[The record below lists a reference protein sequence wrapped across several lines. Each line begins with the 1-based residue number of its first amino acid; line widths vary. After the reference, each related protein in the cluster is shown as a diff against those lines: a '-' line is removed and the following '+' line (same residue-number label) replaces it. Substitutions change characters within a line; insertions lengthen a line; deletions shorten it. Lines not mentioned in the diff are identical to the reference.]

1 MNIKSLLEAITS
13 NTATTAKTT
22 TNYEVDDRSFL
33 TELLSGTHQTRIENR
48 SDCEILGIT
57 PFFDFRKTDKFPVTL
72 FIFRT
77 LWKLMMLLPLCYY
90 KIVSLLAWAFSN
102 RQEKFQSKINS
113 ARVNFVMFFCSIVL
127 AIVLL
132 VSTFF
137 FFFNSVLLLDSNQ
150 LINDYGTI
158 HMEQPCGIESCVYL
172 YNTAQPWTNTG
183 INIVKGDEVRISASG
198 AFYGRVFDLVNSANK
213 NDTLPFSF
221 INPSVKD
228 SSQSLRLPNLVE
240 LCMYNKKDAVFGS
253 LLYQIKKDNET
264 IIYDSRDD
272 NDDNP
277 HIIQDNHER
286 GESFS
291 FTARHSGE
299 LYVSINDIYLSDKVL
314 VLLRDMPNDN
324 IKNHLEI
331 EKINDTTK
339 IKSNV
344 LFNRGLNWV
353 KERESKDASDTID
366 TMVEKKLAKLYALVH
381 SDSLFRKYWFDDN
394 LGEILLN
401 ITVNRNV
408 ISSSNVGGSFMSHA
422 YRRIDKFF
430 DKKWEEILFHVS
442 IFLLIITF
450 LLYCDHKFM
459 HEK

>member
-57 PFFDFRKTDKFPVTL
+57 PFFDFRKTDKFPITI

-77 LWKLMMLLPLCYY
+77 LWKLMMLFPLCYY
-90 KIVSLLAWAFSN
+90 KIASLLAWAFSN

-137 FFFNSVLLLDSNQ
+137 FFFNNVLLLNSNQ

-198 AFYGRVFDLVNSANK
+198 AFYGRVFDLVNSAKK

-221 INPSVKD
+221 INPSVID
-228 SSQSLRLPNLVE
+228 TSLSLYDTNVVS

-253 LLYQIKKDNET
+253 LLYQIRKDNEF
-264 IIYDSRDD
+264 ILYDSRDD

-277 HIIQDNHER
+277 HIIQDNHKR
-286 GESFS
+286 NESFS

-314 VLLRDMPNDN
+314 ALLRDMPKKN
-324 IKNHLEI
+324 IEQHLEI
-331 EKINDTTK
+331 EKINDATK
-339 IKSNV
+339 IKSDM

-353 KERESKDASDTID
+353 KERKPKDKLDTI
-366 TMVEKKLAKLYALVH
+366 VENKLAKLYALVH
-381 SDSLFRKYWFDDN
+381 SDSLFHKYWFDDN

-408 ISSSNVGGSFMSHA
+408 INNSNVGGSFMSHA

-430 DKKWEEILFHVS
+430 DKKWDEILFHVS
-442 IFLLIITF
+442 IFLLIIAF

>member
-13 NTATTAKTT
+13 NTATNAKTT

-57 PFFDFRKTDKFPVTL
+57 PFFDFRKTDKFPVTI

-90 KIVSLLAWAFSN
+90 KIVSLLSWAFSN

-228 SSQSLRLPNLVE
+228 SSQSLRTPNLVK

-286 GESFS
+286 SESFS

-339 IKSNV
+339 IKSDS
-344 LFNRGLNWV
+344 LFNIGLNWV
-353 KERESKDASDTID
+353 KERKPKDKLDTI
-366 TMVEKKLAKLYALVH
+366 VKYKLAKLYALVH

-430 DKKWEEILFHVS
+430 DKKWEEILLQVS
-442 IFLLIITF
+442 IFLLIIVF

>member
-57 PFFDFRKTDKFPVTL
+57 PFFDFRKTDKFPVTI

-213 NDTLPFSF
+213 ND
-221 INPSVKD
+221 PSVKD
-228 SSQSLRLPNLVE
+228 SSQSLRIPNLVE

-286 GESFS
+286 SESFS

-314 VLLRDMPNDN
+314 VLLRDMPKKN
-324 IKNHLEI
+324 IEQHLEI

-339 IKSNV
+339 IKSDS
-344 LFNRGLNWV
+344 LFNIGLNWV
-353 KERESKDASDTID
+353 KERKPKNKLDTI
-366 TMVEKKLAKLYALVH
+366 VEYKLAKLYALVH
-381 SDSLFRKYWFDDN
+381 SDSLFHKYWFDDN

-442 IFLLIITF
+442 IFLLIIAF

>member
-57 PFFDFRKTDKFPVTL
+57 PFFDFRKTDKFPVTI

-90 KIVSLLAWAFSN
+90 KIVSLLSWAFSN

-137 FFFNSVLLLDSNQ
+137 FFFNNVLLLDSNQ

-221 INPSVKD
+221 INPSVID
-228 SSQSLRLPNLVE
+228 TSQSLYDTNVVS

-253 LLYQIKKDNET
+253 LLYQIRKENES
-264 IIYDSRDD
+264 ILYDSRDD
-272 NDDNP
+272 NDDYP

-286 GESFS
+286 SESFS

-299 LYVSINDIYLSDKVL
+299 LYVSINDIYLSDRVL

-339 IKSNV
+339 IKSDS
-344 LFNRGLNWV
+344 LFNIGLNWV
-353 KERESKDASDTID
+353 KERKPKDKLD
-366 TMVEKKLAKLYALVH
+366 TMVKYKLAKLYALVH

-408 ISSSNVGGSFMSHA
+408 IGNNNVGGSFMSHA

-430 DKKWEEILFHVS
+430 DKKWEEILLQVS
-442 IFLLIITF
+442 IFLLIIAF

>member
-57 PFFDFRKTDKFPVTL
+57 PFFDFRKTDKFPITI

-77 LWKLMMLLPLCYY
+77 LWKLMMLFPLCYY
-90 KIVSLLAWAFSN
+90 KIASLLAWAFSN
-102 RQEKFQSKINS
+102 RQEKFHSKINS

-137 FFFNSVLLLDSNQ
+137 FFFNNVLLLDSNQ

-221 INPSVKD
+221 INPSVID
-228 SSQSLRLPNLVE
+228 TSQSLYDTNVVS

-286 GESFS
+286 SESFS

-314 VLLRDMPNDN
+314 VLLRDMPKKN
-324 IKNHLEI
+324 IEQHLEI

-339 IKSNV
+339 IKSDS
-344 LFNRGLNWV
+344 LFNIGLNWV
-353 KERESKDASDTID
+353 KERKPKNKLDTI
-366 TMVEKKLAKLYALVH
+366 VEYKLAKLYALVH
-381 SDSLFRKYWFDDN
+381 SDSLFHKYWFDDN

-442 IFLLIITF
+442 IFLLIIAF

>member
-57 PFFDFRKTDKFPVTL
+57 PFFDFRKTDKFPVTI

-90 KIVSLLAWAFSN
+90 KIVSLLSWAFSN

-221 INPSVKD
+221 INPSVID
-228 SSQSLRLPNLVE
+228 TSQSLYDTNVVS

-286 GESFS
+286 SESFS

-299 LYVSINDIYLSDKVL
+299 LYVSINDIYLSDRVL

-339 IKSNV
+339 IKSDS
-344 LFNRGLNWV
+344 LFNIGLNWV
-353 KERESKDASDTID
+353 KERKPKDKLD
-366 TMVEKKLAKLYALVH
+366 TMVKYKLAKLYALVH

-442 IFLLIITF
+442 IFLLIIVF

>member
-57 PFFDFRKTDKFPVTL
+57 PFFDFRKTDKFPITI

-77 LWKLMMLLPLCYY
+77 LWKLMMLFPLCYY
-90 KIVSLLAWAFSN
+90 KIASLLAWAFSN

-137 FFFNSVLLLDSNQ
+137 FFFNNVLLLNSNQ

-198 AFYGRVFDLVNSANK
+198 AFYGRVFDLVNSAKK

-221 INPSVKD
+221 INPSVID
-228 SSQSLRLPNLVE
+228 TSLSLYDTNVVS

-253 LLYQIKKDNET
+253 LLYQIRKDNEF
-264 IIYDSRDD
+264 ILYDSRDD

-277 HIIQDNHER
+277 HIIQDNHKR
-286 GESFS
+286 NESFS

-314 VLLRDMPNDN
+314 VLLRDMPKKN
-324 IKNHLEI
+324 IEQHLEI
-331 EKINDTTK
+331 EKINDATK
-339 IKSNV
+339 IKSDM

-353 KERESKDASDTID
+353 KERKPKDKLDTI
-366 TMVEKKLAKLYALVH
+366 VENKLAKLYALVH
-381 SDSLFRKYWFDDN
+381 SDSLFHKYWFDDN

-408 ISSSNVGGSFMSHA
+408 INNSNVGGSFMSHA

-430 DKKWEEILFHVS
+430 DKKWDEILFYVS
-442 IFLLIITF
+442 IFLLIIAF

>member
-57 PFFDFRKTDKFPVTL
+57 PFFDFRKTEKFPVTI

-221 INPSVKD
+221 INPSVID
-228 SSQSLRLPNLVE
+228 TSQSLYDTNVVS

-286 GESFS
+286 SESFS

-314 VLLRDMPNDN
+314 VLLRDMPKKN
-324 IKNHLEI
+324 IEQHLEI

-339 IKSNV
+339 IKSDS
-344 LFNRGLNWV
+344 LFNIGLNWV
-353 KERESKDASDTID
+353 KERKPKNKLDTI
-366 TMVEKKLAKLYALVH
+366 VEYKLAKLYALVH
-381 SDSLFRKYWFDDN
+381 SDSLFHKYWFDDN

-422 YRRIDKFF
+422 YRRIDNFF

-442 IFLLIITF
+442 IFLLIIVF

>member
-48 SDCEILGIT
+48 RDCEILGIT
-57 PFFDFRKTDKFPVTL
+57 PFFDFRKTDKFPVTI

-183 INIVKGDEVRISASG
+183 INIVKGDEVQISASG
-198 AFYGRVFDLVNSANK
+198 AFYGRVFDLVNSAKK
-213 NDTLPFSF
+213 NETLPFSF
-221 INPSVKD
+221 INPSVID
-228 SSQSLRLPNLVE
+228 TSQSLYDTNVVS

-253 LLYQIKKDNET
+253 LLYQIRKDNES
-264 IIYDSRDD
+264 ILYDSRDD
-272 NDDNP
+272 NDDYP

-286 GESFS
+286 NESFS

-314 VLLRDMPNDN
+314 VLLRDMPKKN
-324 IKNHLEI
+324 IEQYLEI
-331 EKINDTTK
+331 EKINDATK
-339 IKSNV
+339 IKSDM

-353 KERESKDASDTID
+353 KERKPKDKLDTI
-366 TMVEKKLAKLYALVH
+366 VENKLAKLYALVH
-381 SDSLFRKYWFDDN
+381 SDSLFHKYWFDDN

-408 ISSSNVGGSFMSHA
+408 INNSNVGGSFMSHA

-430 DKKWEEILFHVS
+430 DKKWDEILFHVS
-442 IFLLIITF
+442 IFLLIIAF

>member
-22 TNYEVDDRSFL
+22 TNYEVYDRSFL

-57 PFFDFRKTDKFPVTL
+57 PFFDFRKTEKFPVTI

-113 ARVNFVMFFCSIVL
+113 ARVNFVIFFCSIVL

-150 LINDYGTI
+150 LINNYGTI

-221 INPSVKD
+221 INPSVID
-228 SSQSLRLPNLVE
+228 TSQSLYDTNVVS

-286 GESFS
+286 SESFS

-314 VLLRDMPNDN
+314 VLLRDMPKKN
-324 IKNHLEI
+324 IEQHLEI

-339 IKSNV
+339 IKSDS
-344 LFNRGLNWV
+344 LFNIGLNWV
-353 KERESKDASDTID
+353 KERKPKNKLDTI
-366 TMVEKKLAKLYALVH
+366 VEYKLAKLYALVH
-381 SDSLFRKYWFDDN
+381 SDSLFHKYWFDDN

-442 IFLLIITF
+442 IFLLIIVF

>member
-1 MNIKSLLEAITS
+1 
-13 NTATTAKTT
+13 
-22 TNYEVDDRSFL
+22 
-33 TELLSGTHQTRIENR
+33 
-48 SDCEILGIT
+48 
-57 PFFDFRKTDKFPVTL
+57 
-72 FIFRT
+72 
-77 LWKLMMLLPLCYY
+77 MLLPLCYY

-183 INIVKGDEVRISASG
+183 INIVKGDEVQISASG
-198 AFYGRVFDLVNSANK
+198 AFYGRVFDLVNNAKK
-213 NDTLPFSF
+213 NETLPFSF
-221 INPSVKD
+221 INPSVID
-228 SSQSLRLPNLVE
+228 TSQSLYDTNVVS

-253 LLYQIKKDNET
+253 LLYQIRKHNES
-264 IIYDSRDD
+264 ILYDSRDD
-272 NDDNP
+272 NDDYP

-286 GESFS
+286 NESFS

-314 VLLRDMPNDN
+314 VLLRDMPKKN
-324 IKNHLEI
+324 IEQHLEI
-331 EKINDTTK
+331 EKINDATK
-339 IKSNV
+339 IKSDM

-353 KERESKDASDTID
+353 KERKPKDKLDTI
-366 TMVEKKLAKLYALVH
+366 VENKLAKLYALVH
-381 SDSLFRKYWFDDN
+381 SDSLFHKYWFDDN

-408 ISSSNVGGSFMSHA
+408 INNSNVGGSFMSHA

-430 DKKWEEILFHVS
+430 DKKWDEILFHVS
-442 IFLLIITF
+442 IFLLIIAF

>member
-57 PFFDFRKTDKFPVTL
+57 PFFDFRKTEKFPVTI

-113 ARVNFVMFFCSIVL
+113 ARVNFVIFFCSIVL

-221 INPSVKD
+221 INPSVID
-228 SSQSLRLPNLVE
+228 TSQSLYDTNVVS

-286 GESFS
+286 SESFS

-314 VLLRDMPNDN
+314 VLLRDMPKKN
-324 IKNHLEI
+324 IEQHLEI

-339 IKSNV
+339 IKSDS
-344 LFNRGLNWV
+344 LFNIGLNWV
-353 KERESKDASDTID
+353 KERKPKNKLDTI
-366 TMVEKKLAKLYALVH
+366 VEYKLAKLYALVH
-381 SDSLFRKYWFDDN
+381 SDSLFHKYWFDDN

-442 IFLLIITF
+442 IFLLIIAF

>member
-1 MNIKSLLEAITS
+1 
-13 NTATTAKTT
+13 
-22 TNYEVDDRSFL
+22 
-33 TELLSGTHQTRIENR
+33 
-48 SDCEILGIT
+48 
-57 PFFDFRKTDKFPVTL
+57 
-72 FIFRT
+72 
-77 LWKLMMLLPLCYY
+77 
-90 KIVSLLAWAFSN
+90 
-102 RQEKFQSKINS
+102 
-113 ARVNFVMFFCSIVL
+113 
-127 AIVLL
+127 
-132 VSTFF
+132 
-137 FFFNSVLLLDSNQ
+137 
-150 LINDYGTI
+150 
-158 HMEQPCGIESCVYL
+158 MEQPCGIESCVYL

-221 INPSVKD
+221 INPSVID
-228 SSQSLRLPNLVE
+228 TSQSLYDTNVVS

-286 GESFS
+286 SESFS

-314 VLLRDMPNDN
+314 VLLRDMPKKN
-324 IKNHLEI
+324 IEQHLEI

-339 IKSNV
+339 IKSDS
-344 LFNRGLNWV
+344 LFNIGLNWI
-353 KERESKDASDTID
+353 KERKPKNKLDTI
-366 TMVEKKLAKLYALVH
+366 VEYKLAKLYALVH

-442 IFLLIITF
+442 IFLLIIVF

>member
-1 MNIKSLLEAITS
+1 MKE
-13 NTATTAKTT
+13 
-22 TNYEVDDRSFL
+22 
-33 TELLSGTHQTRIENR
+33 
-48 SDCEILGIT
+48 
-57 PFFDFRKTDKFPVTL
+57 P
-72 FIFRT
+72 
-77 LWKLMMLLPLCYY
+77 W
-90 KIVSLLAWAFSN
+90 
-102 RQEKFQSKINS
+102 
-113 ARVNFVMFFCSIVL
+113 
-127 AIVLL
+127 L

-228 SSQSLRLPNLVE
+228 SSQSLRTPNLVE

-286 GESFS
+286 SESFS

-299 LYVSINDIYLSDKVL
+299 LYVSINDIYLSDMVL

-339 IKSNV
+339 IKSDS
-344 LFNRGLNWV
+344 LFNIGLNWV
-353 KERESKDASDTID
+353 KERKPKDKLD
-366 TMVEKKLAKLYALVH
+366 TMVKYKLAKLYALVH

-408 ISSSNVGGSFMSHA
+408 ISNSNVGGSFMSHA

-430 DKKWEEILFHVS
+430 DKKWGEILLQVS
-442 IFLLIITF
+442 IFLLIIVF

>member
-1 MNIKSLLEAITS
+1 MMNIKSLLEAITS

-57 PFFDFRKTDKFPVTL
+57 PFFDFRKTEKFPVTI

-113 ARVNFVMFFCSIVL
+113 ARVNFVIFFCSIVL

-221 INPSVKD
+221 INPSVID
-228 SSQSLRLPNLVE
+228 TSQSLYDTNVVS

-286 GESFS
+286 SESFS

-314 VLLRDMPNDN
+314 VLLRDMPKKN
-324 IKNHLEI
+324 IEQHLEI

-339 IKSNV
+339 IKSDS
-344 LFNRGLNWV
+344 LFNIGLNWV
-353 KERESKDASDTID
+353 KERKPKNKLDTI
-366 TMVEKKLAKLYALVH
+366 VEYKLAKLYALVH
-381 SDSLFRKYWFDDN
+381 SDSLFHKYWFDDN

-442 IFLLIITF
+442 IFLLIIAF

>member
-48 SDCEILGIT
+48 RDCEILGIT
-57 PFFDFRKTDKFPVTL
+57 PFFDFRKTDKFPVTI

-90 KIVSLLAWAFSN
+90 KIVSLLAWVFSN

-183 INIVKGDEVRISASG
+183 INIVKGDEVQISASG
-198 AFYGRVFDLVNSANK
+198 AFYGRVFDLVNSAKK
-213 NDTLPFSF
+213 NETLPFSF
-221 INPSVKD
+221 INPSVID
-228 SSQSLRLPNLVE
+228 TSQSLYDTNVVS

-253 LLYQIKKDNET
+253 LLYQIRKDNES
-264 IIYDSRDD
+264 ILYDSRDD
-272 NDDNP
+272 NDDYP

-286 GESFS
+286 NESFS

-314 VLLRDMPNDN
+314 VLLRDMPKKN
-324 IKNHLEI
+324 IEQHLEI
-331 EKINDTTK
+331 EKINDATK
-339 IKSNV
+339 IKSDM

-353 KERESKDASDTID
+353 KERKPKDKLDTI
-366 TMVEKKLAKLYALVH
+366 VENKLAKLYALVH
-381 SDSLFRKYWFDDN
+381 SDSLFHKYWFDDN

-408 ISSSNVGGSFMSHA
+408 INNSNVGGSFMSHA

-430 DKKWEEILFHVS
+430 DKKWDEILFHVS
-442 IFLLIITF
+442 IFLLIIAF

>member
-57 PFFDFRKTDKFPVTL
+57 PFFDFRKTEKFPVTI

-221 INPSVKD
+221 INPSVID
-228 SSQSLRLPNLVE
+228 TSQSLYDTNVVS

-286 GESFS
+286 SESFS

-314 VLLRDMPNDN
+314 VLLRDMPKKN
-324 IKNHLEI
+324 IEQHLEI

-339 IKSNV
+339 IKSDS
-344 LFNRGLNWV
+344 LFNIGLNWV
-353 KERESKDASDTID
+353 KERKPKNKLDTI
-366 TMVEKKLAKLYALVH
+366 VEYKLAKLYALVH
-381 SDSLFRKYWFDDN
+381 SDSLFHKYWFDDN

-422 YRRIDKFF
+422 YRRIDNFF

-442 IFLLIITF
+442 IFLLIIAF

>member
-48 SDCEILGIT
+48 RDCEILGIT
-57 PFFDFRKTDKFPVTL
+57 PFFDFRKTDKFPVTI

-183 INIVKGDEVRISASG
+183 INIMKGDEVQISASG
-198 AFYGRVFDLVNSANK
+198 AFYGRVFDLVNSAKK
-213 NDTLPFSF
+213 NETLPFSF
-221 INPSVKD
+221 INPSVID
-228 SSQSLRLPNLVE
+228 TSQSLYDTNVVS

-253 LLYQIKKDNET
+253 LLYQIRKDNES
-264 IIYDSRDD
+264 ILYDSRDD
-272 NDDNP
+272 NDDYP

-286 GESFS
+286 NESFS

-314 VLLRDMPNDN
+314 VLLRDMPKKN
-324 IKNHLEI
+324 IEQHLEI
-331 EKINDTTK
+331 EKINDATK
-339 IKSNV
+339 IKSDM

-353 KERESKDASDTID
+353 KERKPKDKLDTI
-366 TMVEKKLAKLYALVH
+366 VENKLAKLYALVH
-381 SDSLFRKYWFDDN
+381 SDSLFHKYWFDDN

-408 ISSSNVGGSFMSHA
+408 INNSNVGGSFMSHA

-430 DKKWEEILFHVS
+430 DKKWDEILFHVS
-442 IFLLIITF
+442 IFLLIIAF

>member
-57 PFFDFRKTDKFPVTL
+57 PFFDFRKTEKFPVTI

-198 AFYGRVFDLVNSANK
+198 AFYGRVFDLVNSAKK
-213 NDTLPFSF
+213 NETLPFSF
-221 INPSVKD
+221 INPSVID
-228 SSQSLRLPNLVE
+228 TSQSLYDTNVVS

-253 LLYQIKKDNET
+253 LLYQIRKDNES
-264 IIYDSRDD
+264 ILYDSRDD
-272 NDDNP
+272 NDDYP

-286 GESFS
+286 SESFS

-314 VLLRDMPNDN
+314 VLLRDMPKKN
-324 IKNHLEI
+324 IEQHLEI
-331 EKINDTTK
+331 EKINDATK
-339 IKSNV
+339 IKSDM

-353 KERESKDASDTID
+353 KERKSKDASDTID
-366 TMVEKKLAKLYALVH
+366 TMVENKLAKLYALVH

-442 IFLLIITF
+442 IFLLIIAF

>member
-57 PFFDFRKTDKFPVTL
+57 PFFDFRKTDKFPITI

-77 LWKLMMLLPLCYY
+77 LWKLMMLFPLCYY
-90 KIVSLLAWAFSN
+90 KIASLLAWAFSN

-137 FFFNSVLLLDSNQ
+137 FFFNNVLLLDSNQ

-198 AFYGRVFDLVNSANK
+198 AFYGRVFDLVNSAKK
-213 NDTLPFSF
+213 NETLPFSF
-221 INPSVKD
+221 INPSVID
-228 SSQSLRLPNLVE
+228 TSQSLYDTNVVS

-253 LLYQIKKDNET
+253 LLYQIRKDNES
-264 IIYDSRDD
+264 ILYDSRDD
-272 NDDNP
+272 NDDYP

-286 GESFS
+286 NESFS

-314 VLLRDMPNDN
+314 VLLRDMPKKN
-324 IKNHLEI
+324 IEKHLEI
-331 EKINDTTK
+331 EKI
-339 IKSNV
+339 IAV
-344 LFNRGLNWV
+344 R
-353 KERESKDASDTID
+353 
-366 TMVEKKLAKLYALVH
+366 
-381 SDSLFRKYWFDDN
+381 
-394 LGEILLN
+394 
-401 ITVNRNV
+401 
-408 ISSSNVGGSFMSHA
+408 
-422 YRRIDKFF
+422 
-430 DKKWEEILFHVS
+430 
-442 IFLLIITF
+442 
-450 LLYCDHKFM
+450 
-459 HEK
+459 

>member
-57 PFFDFRKTDKFPVTL
+57 PFFDFRKTEKFPVTI

-77 LWKLMMLLPLCYY
+77 LWKLMMLLPLYCY

-113 ARVNFVMFFCSIVL
+113 ARVNFVIFFCSIVL

-221 INPSVKD
+221 INPSVID
-228 SSQSLRLPNLVE
+228 TSQSLYDTNVVS

-286 GESFS
+286 SESFS

-314 VLLRDMPNDN
+314 VLLRDMPKKN
-324 IKNHLEI
+324 IEQHLEI

-339 IKSNV
+339 IKSDS
-344 LFNRGLNWV
+344 LFNIGLNWV
-353 KERESKDASDTID
+353 KERKPKNKLDTI
-366 TMVEKKLAKLYALVH
+366 VEYKLAKLYALVH
-381 SDSLFRKYWFDDN
+381 SDSLFHKYWFDDN

-442 IFLLIITF
+442 IFLLIIAF

>member
-48 SDCEILGIT
+48 NDCEILGIT
-57 PFFDFRKTDKFPVTL
+57 PFFDFRKTEKFPVTI

-221 INPSVKD
+221 INPSVID
-228 SSQSLRLPNLVE
+228 TSQSLYDTNVVS

-286 GESFS
+286 SESFS

-314 VLLRDMPNDN
+314 VLLRDMPKKN
-324 IKNHLEI
+324 IEQHLEI

-339 IKSNV
+339 IKSDS
-344 LFNRGLNWV
+344 LFNIGLNWV
-353 KERESKDASDTID
+353 KERKPKNKLDTI
-366 TMVEKKLAKLYALVH
+366 VEYKLAKLYALVH
-381 SDSLFRKYWFDDN
+381 SDSLFHKYWFDDN

-422 YRRIDKFF
+422 YRRIDNFF

-442 IFLLIITF
+442 IFLLIIVF

>member
-13 NTATTAKTT
+13 NTATNAKTT

-57 PFFDFRKTDKFPVTL
+57 PFFDFRKTDKFPVTI

-90 KIVSLLAWAFSN
+90 KIVLLLAWAFSN
-102 RQEKFQSKINS
+102 RQEKLQSKINS

-150 LINDYGTI
+150 LINNYGTI

-198 AFYGRVFDLVNSANK
+198 AFYGRVFDLVNSAEK
-213 NDTLPFSF
+213 NDTLPFSL

-228 SSQSLRLPNLVE
+228 NSQSLRIPNLVE

-286 GESFS
+286 DESFS

-314 VLLRDMPNDN
+314 VLLRDMPNDT
-324 IKNHLEI
+324 ISQHLEI
-331 EKINDTTK
+331 EKVDITK
-339 IKSNV
+339 VNNNPI
-344 LFNRGLNWV
+344 FNEGLTWV
-353 KERESKDASDTID
+353 GNNALDESVK
-366 TMVEKKLAKLYALVH
+366 KKLAKLYALVH
-381 SDSLFRKYWFDDN
+381 SDSLFRKYWFEDN

-408 ISSSNVGGSFMSHA
+408 IPNNNVGGSIMSHA
-422 YRRIDKFF
+422 YRRIDQFF
-430 DKKWEEILFHVS
+430 DKSWTEIFLHVF
-442 IFLLIITF
+442 IFLLIIAF
-450 LLYCDHKFM
+450 LLYFDHKFM

>member
-48 SDCEILGIT
+48 RDCEILGIT
-57 PFFDFRKTDKFPVTL
+57 PFFDFRKTDKFPVTI

-183 INIVKGDEVRISASG
+183 INIVKGDEVQISASG
-198 AFYGRVFDLVNSANK
+198 AFYGRVFDLVNSAKK
-213 NDTLPFSF
+213 NETLPFSF
-221 INPSVKD
+221 INPSVID
-228 SSQSLRLPNLVE
+228 TSQSLYDTNVVS

-253 LLYQIKKDNET
+253 LLYQIRKDNES
-264 IIYDSRDD
+264 ILYDSRDD
-272 NDDNP
+272 NDDYP

-286 GESFS
+286 NESFS

-314 VLLRDMPNDN
+314 VLLRDMPKKN
-324 IKNHLEI
+324 IEQHLEI
-331 EKINDTTK
+331 EKINDATK
-339 IKSNV
+339 IKSDM

-353 KERESKDASDTID
+353 KERKPKDKLDTI
-366 TMVEKKLAKLYALVH
+366 VENKLAKLYALVH
-381 SDSLFRKYWFDDN
+381 SDSLFHKYWFDDN

-408 ISSSNVGGSFMSHA
+408 INNSNVGGSFMSHA

-430 DKKWEEILFHVS
+430 DKKWDEILFHVS
-442 IFLLIITF
+442 IFLLIIAF

>member
-48 SDCEILGIT
+48 RDCEILGIT
-57 PFFDFRKTDKFPVTL
+57 PFFDFRKTDKFPVTI

-183 INIVKGDEVRISASG
+183 INIVKGDEVQISASG
-198 AFYGRVFDLVNSANK
+198 AFYGRVFDLVNSAKK
-213 NDTLPFSF
+213 NETLPFSF
-221 INPSVKD
+221 INPSVID
-228 SSQSLRLPNLVE
+228 TSQSLYDTNVVS

-253 LLYQIKKDNET
+253 LLYQIRKDNES
-264 IIYDSRDD
+264 ILYDSRDD
-272 NDDNP
+272 NDDYP
-277 HIIQDNHER
+277 HIIQDNYER
-286 GESFS
+286 NESFS

-314 VLLRDMPNDN
+314 VLLRDMPKKN
-324 IKNHLEI
+324 IEQHLEI
-331 EKINDTTK
+331 EKINDATK
-339 IKSNV
+339 IKSDM

-353 KERESKDASDTID
+353 KERKPKDKLDTI
-366 TMVEKKLAKLYALVH
+366 VENKLAKLYALVH
-381 SDSLFRKYWFDDN
+381 SDSLFHKYWFDDN

-408 ISSSNVGGSFMSHA
+408 INNSNVGGSFMSHA

-430 DKKWEEILFHVS
+430 DKKWDEILFHVS
-442 IFLLIITF
+442 IFLLIIAF

>member
-57 PFFDFRKTDKFPVTL
+57 PFFDFRKTDKFPITI

-77 LWKLMMLLPLCYY
+77 LWKLMMLFPLCYY
-90 KIVSLLAWAFSN
+90 KIASLLAWAFSN

-137 FFFNSVLLLDSNQ
+137 FFFNNVLLLNSNQ

-198 AFYGRVFDLVNSANK
+198 AFYGRVFDLVNSAKK

-221 INPSVKD
+221 INPSVID
-228 SSQSLRLPNLVE
+228 TSLSLYDTNVVS

-253 LLYQIKKDNET
+253 LLYQIRKDNEF
-264 IIYDSRDD
+264 ILYDSRDD

-277 HIIQDNHER
+277 HIIQDNHKR
-286 GESFS
+286 NESFS

-314 VLLRDMPNDN
+314 VLLRDMPKKN
-324 IKNHLEI
+324 IEQHLEI
-331 EKINDTTK
+331 EKINDATK
-339 IKSNV
+339 IKSDM

-353 KERESKDASDTID
+353 KERKPKDKLDTI
-366 TMVEKKLAKLYALVH
+366 VENKLAKLYALVH
-381 SDSLFRKYWFDDN
+381 SDSLFHKYWFDDN

-408 ISSSNVGGSFMSHA
+408 INNSNVGGSFMSHA

-430 DKKWEEILFHVS
+430 DKKWDEILFHVS
-442 IFLLIITF
+442 IFLLIIAF